1 MEPKDSA
8 QFPNEVVF
16 NFRTAKIEHYLERA
30 QEYLTMAR
38 VVSAREMIDRVLGLD
53 QGNETAR
60 SIVTR
65 INLLEALVS
74 KNGEGRSNGN
84 ESPLEPLVLIV
95 DQDERI
101 LTALSSALTARG
113 YRVASAGGFKEALK
127 ILEAAEPSVIVSEV
141 NFENGPLGFDLYLH
155 TSSHTKTAQIPFLFL
170 ATRIDRDILIA
181 GKKLGVDDFIL
192 KPLDEEVVVV
202 SISNSLARKRR
213 LTIHP

>member
-1 MEPKDSA
+1 MEPQDSP
-8 QFPNEVVF
+8 QFQNELVF

-53 QGNETAR
+53 KGNEAAN

-65 INLLEALVS
+65 INLLEELVS
-74 KNGEGRSNGN
+74 KNGKGLSNGN
-84 ESPLEPLVLIV
+84 GNSLKPLVLII

-101 LTALSSALTARG
+101 LTSLSSALTDRG

-127 ILEAAEPSVIVSEV
+127 ILDSVEPSVIVSEV
-141 NFENGPLGFDLYLH
+141 NFENGPVGFDLYLH

-202 SISNSLARKRR
+202 SIANSLARKHR